1 MHRSNHNTK
10 ICGYYSPLLDHHTS
24 PSTSPPPPPPLSVRM
39 FTETPPSGRRVRG
52 KPAAP
57 RQSMGP
63 PQPPQQPQQ
72 PIISTTTTN
81 TTSRQPSQPPLLH
94 PRKSS
99 ADHPATPLASVGP
112 PNFSYG
118 SATHAL
124 PRQISLADT
133 KVGIFAAMNKAAK
146 EAHERD
152 VRAGKAAPE
161 PEGQSPI
168 VRFYEESLEDIPTGP
183 ISPPKIRALRDDPP
197 RRNSPRR
204 SMRKTGKATEREDS
218 PGSSIRRTPSP
229 TPSEGTLS
237 PC

>member
-1 MHRSNHNTK
+1 
-10 ICGYYSPLLDHHTS
+10 
-24 PSTSPPPPPPLSVRM
+24 M

-52 KPAAP
+52 KPAVP

-63 PQPPQQPQQ
+63 PQPPQQPKQQQ
-72 PIISTTTTN
+72 PITTTS
-81 TTSRQPSQPPLLH
+81 TSRPLPQQQLQH

-124 PRQISLADT
+124 PRKISLADT
-133 KVGIFAAMNKAAK
+133 NMSMFAAMNKAAK

-152 VRAGKAAPE
+152 VRAGKVAPE
-161 PEGQSPI
+161 PEGQIPI
-168 VRFYEESLEDIPTGP
+168 MRFYEESLEDIPSGP
-183 ISPPKIRALRDDPP
+183 VSPPKIRALRDDPP

-204 SMRKTGKATEREDS
+204 STRTTRKTPAREDS

-229 TPSEGTLS
+229 TPSEGTYS
-237 PC
+237 

>member
-1 MHRSNHNTK
+1 
-10 ICGYYSPLLDHHTS
+10 
-24 PSTSPPPPPPLSVRM
+24 M

-72 PIISTTTTN
+72 QPITTTSTT
-81 TTSRQPSQPPLLH
+81 RPPPQQQLQH

-124 PRQISLADT
+124 PRKISLADT
-133 KVGIFAAMNKAAK
+133 NMSMFAAMNKAAK

-152 VRAGKAAPE
+152 VRAGKVAPE
-161 PEGQSPI
+161 PEGQIPI
-168 VRFYEESLEDIPTGP
+168 MRFYDESLEDIPTGP
-183 ISPPKIRALRDDPP
+183 VNPPKIRALRDDPP

-204 SMRKTGKATEREDS
+204 STRNTRKTPGREDS

-229 TPSEGTLS
+229 TPSEGIFLS
-237 PC
+237 PLIV